1 MSTLVRIK
9 NLSRRRLRFGG
20 QGGAAVVALPAAT
33 PTGTGATAQIDVDD
47 PQTRRDLYRNFGS
60 WATVDDVL
68 VAKVPLAVAVFNT
81 NGAAFAWANPEG
93 QAIFVHRAVLDITTQ
108 GSATSTV
115 DVGATSTALGAAD
128 TTTLFNAQATSATG
142 TFQSSNVVKLA
153 TADFVSG
160 TYKTA
165 TPTGLVANIYLFYT
179 LVTP

>member
-33 PTGTGATAQIDVDD
+33 PTGTGTSVQVDVDD

-68 VAKVPLAVAVFNT
+68 VAKVPLAVAAFNT
-81 NGAAFAWANPEG
+81 AAGAFAWANPEG
-93 QAIFVHRAVLDITTQ
+93 QAIFVHKTILDITTQ
-108 GSATSTV
+108 GAATSTI
-115 DVGATSTALGAAD
+115 DVGNTSTALGASD
-128 TTTLFNAQATSATG
+128 VTTIFNAQATSAAG
-142 TFQSSNVVKLA
+142 VFQSTNTVKLA

-165 TPTGLVANIYLFYT
+165 TPTGLVGNIYLFYT